1 MLVTIR
7 ERTKEIGIRRAIGA
21 SPASIVGQILAE
33 STFLTALSGVLGI
46 VAGVGILQTVSPLLA
61 NNEMFSQGTQVSFS
75 VAFGGLLILIA
86 VGLLA
91 GLLPAKRALAIKPIE
106 ALNEE

>member
-1 MLVTIR
+1 MKNWKKWTL
-7 ERTKEIGIRRAIGA
+7 
-21 SPASIVGQILAE
+21 
-33 STFLTALSGVLGI
+33 LSV
-46 VAGVGILQTVSPLLA
+46 V
-61 NNEMFSQGTQVSFS
+61 
-75 VAFGGLLILIA
+75 LIA